1 VSDNEP
7 TLVDPDVFWEPIRF
21 SPEDVETI
29 EAELPDGTRLRPERQ
44 LEEGRR
50 LGFDRPLPIGTR
62 ISLHGRV
69 AWIVELPPD

>member
-1 VSDNEP
+1 VTDNEP
-7 TLVDPDVFWEPIRF
+7 TEVDPQVFWEPIRF
-21 SPEDVETI
+21 SPEELETI

-62 ISLHGRV
+62 IWHHGRV
-69 AWIVELPPD
+69 AWIVGRPPE